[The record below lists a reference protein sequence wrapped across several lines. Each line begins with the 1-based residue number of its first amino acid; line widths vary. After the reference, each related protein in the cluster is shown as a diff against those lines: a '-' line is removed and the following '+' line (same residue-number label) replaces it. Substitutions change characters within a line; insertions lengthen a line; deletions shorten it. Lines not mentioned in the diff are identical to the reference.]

1 MTTTFDHILSIAR
14 DQLGYF
20 ATYQLDIE
28 RQYIQHHVKAGRLES
43 VMRGLYR
50 VVDFP
55 TDELEELMVARLWAD
70 EEAVASHQT
79 ALALYEL
86 SDVLPQKID
95 LTVPCVWERRRRNIP
110 KRFRLHYADL
120 GSDEVRWHGPV
131 PVTTVVR
138 TFVDLV
144 DEGFEPDLFD
154 QALNQA
160 IARGL
165 VPNNFANVLLHM
177 VMDRRR
183 ADRHA

>member
-1 MTTTFDHILSIAR
+1 MGTTFDQILSVAR

-28 RQYIQHHVKAGRLES
+28 RQYIQHHVNAGRLEH

-55 TDELEELMVARLWAD
+55 TDELEDLMVGRLWAD

-86 SDVLPQKID
+86 SDVLPKKVD
-95 LTVPCVWERRRRNIP
+95 LTVPRTWKEKRRNIP

-120 GSDEVRWHGPV
+120 GSDEVQWHGPV
-131 PVTTVVR
+131 PVTTIAR

-160 IARGL
+160 IHRGL
-165 VPNNFANVLLHM
+165 VPDDFENLLLHM

-183 ADRHA
+183 ARSS